1 MKKLILCI
9 TLLCTVM
16 VTGIVTVNAYSGSQ
30 SDSRVDMI
38 WWSQGGGS
46 NMYWTGV
53 TNKLSYDKFAPCVGA
68 NNSEYACGAAVGQ
81 SSYGE
86 HGRWLD
92 NSAKVVVHG
101 LAAESGGYTGPL
113 QYPINVNVKD
123 SDR

>member
-1 MKKLILCI
+1 
-9 TLLCTVM
+9 
-16 VTGIVTVNAYSGSQ
+16 
-30 SDSRVDMI
+30 
-38 WWSQGGGS
+38 
-46 NMYWTGV
+46 MYWTGV
-53 TNKLSYDKFAPCVGA
+53 TNKLSYDKFAPCVVAG
-68 NNSEYACGAAVGQ
+68 NSEYACGIAVGQ

>member
-1 MKKLILCI
+1 MI
-9 TLLCTVM
+9 
-16 VTGIVTVNAYSGSQ
+16 TGIVTVNAYSGSQ

-68 NNSEYACGAAVGQ
+68 NNSEYACGE
-81 SSYGE
+81 Y
-86 HGRWLD
+86 GRWLNNLVD
-92 NSAKVVVHG
+92 VVVHG
-101 LAAESGGYTGPL
+101 LTTESGGYTGPL
-113 QYPINVNVKD
+113 QYPINVTVKD